1 MSEESRGDDI
11 TAHVTDS
18 SNVAVGK
25 NITTGQTVNQTFTL
39 PDNRIGAA
47 DLAAWATANNVA
59 LDGLLKATYDGAT
72 RAALQYLTGYTGEET
87 YMPPPSDGNNY
98 NYLERRLD
106 RLEGKFDEQHVILQ
120 QIQLALGSQN
130 RTPLNWNIIIMS
142 LVAAAIIASLTYF
155 AARIG

>member
-1 MSEESRGDDI
+1 MGTGDADQI
-11 TAHVTDS
+11 DANISDS
-18 SNVAVGK
+18 SHVAVGK
-25 NITTGQTVNQTFTL
+25 NIAQTFNL
-39 PDNRIGAA
+39 GGGNIGAA